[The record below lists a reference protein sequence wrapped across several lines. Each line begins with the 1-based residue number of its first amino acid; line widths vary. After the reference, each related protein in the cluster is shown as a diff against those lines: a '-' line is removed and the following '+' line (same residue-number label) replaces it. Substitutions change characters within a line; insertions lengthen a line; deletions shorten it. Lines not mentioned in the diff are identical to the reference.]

1 VHEELSP
8 YGFTVISVA
17 LDRSAEDARPW
28 IERAAPAHPSLID
41 TTWVL
46 ADLYN
51 IVNVPTVVWIDE
63 TGRIV
68 RPNDVFYAT
77 DTYRSLTGIDSAA
90 VLDRVR
96 AWVRDGDVGLDAES
110 AAELQTVASDEH
122 QLARAEFGLARWL
135 ASQVRDAAAER
146 HFLRAG
152 ELAPHDFT
160 IRRGSMP
167 MRGIDPR
174 GPAFISMLGDWIGAG
189 NAYYRPLPK

>member
-1 VHEELSP
+1 MYEELSP

-17 LDRSAEDARPW
+17 LDKSADDARPW
-28 IERAAPAHPSLID
+28 IERAAPTHPSLID
-41 TTWVL
+41 TAWTV

-63 TGRIV
+63 SGRIV

-96 AWVRDGDVGLDAES
+96 AWVRDGDVGLDATS

-135 ASQVRDAAAER
+135 ASQGRDAAAER

-174 GPAFISMLGDWIGAG
+174 GPAFIEMLGDWIGAG
-189 NAYYRPLPK
+189 NPYYRPLPR

>member
-1 VHEELSP
+1 VHEELAP

-28 IERAAPAHPSLID
+28 IERAAPTHPSLID
-41 TTWVL
+41 TTWTL

-51 IVNVPTVVWIDE
+51 IVNVPTVLWIDE
-63 TGRIV
+63 EGRIV

-77 DTYRSLTGIDSAA
+77 DTYRSMTGIDSAA
-90 VLDRVR
+90 ALDRVR
-96 AWVRDGDVGLDAES
+96 AWVRDGVIGLDADD
-110 AAELQTVASDEH
+110 AATLQTVPSEEH

-135 ASQVRDAAAER
+135 AAQGRSDAAER
-146 HFLRAG
+146 HFVRAG

-174 GPAFISMLGDWIGAG
+174 GPAFIEMIRDWIGAG
-189 NAYYRPLPK
+189 NPYYRPLPK

>member
-17 LDRSAEDARPW
+17 LDRSADDARPW
-28 IERAAPAHPSLID
+28 IERAAPTHPSLID
-41 TTWVL
+41 TAWTV

-63 TGRIV
+63 SGRIV

-96 AWVRDGDVGLDAES
+96 AWVRDGDVGLDATS

-135 ASQVRDAAAER
+135 ASRGRDAAAER

-174 GPAFISMLGDWIGAG
+174 GPAFIEMLGDWIGAG
-189 NAYYRPLPK
+189 NPYYRPLPK

>member
-1 VHEELSP
+1 MHAELSP

-17 LDRSAEDARPW
+17 LDRSADDARPW
-28 IERAAPAHPSLID
+28 IERAAPTHPSLID
-41 TTWVL
+41 TTWAV
-46 ADLYN
+46 ADLYD

-63 TGRIV
+63 SGRVV

-77 DTYRSLTGIDSAA
+77 DTYRAMTGIDSAA
-90 VLDRVR
+90 ALERVR
-96 AWVRDGDVGLDAES
+96 AWVRDGVVGLDATD
-110 AAELQTVASDEH
+110 AAELRTVPSAEH

-135 ASQVRDAAAER
+135 ASRGRSEAAER

-174 GPAFISMLGDWIGAG
+174 GPAFIEMVVDWMGAG
-189 NAYYRPLPK
+189 NTYYKPLPK